1 MKQTA
6 ISIQDLNGA
15 WSQIGAASMRGITPS
30 NIELTSD
37 AWGPKTATF
46 DLTRETF
53 TPWPDIGA
61 YAPVEIAVGG
71 VVVWSGRVTDAPT
84 NSGSRSISVHCE
96 GWQAHLDDDQ
106 YENVYVVTDLT
117 QFKDIRQYV
126 DCPLTAFPVDGQVE
140 VGGMVKLG
148 WTQNG
153 PGTSSG
159 SGAWYG
165 GTAVGVYLE
174 VPRDQ
179 AIKKVVVQ
187 LRNSGGTPTGPTVY
201 VRTADSPNNIWNGP
215 YDNGSGDF
223 NKNVNVI
230 SPSYSSFYSQTFSAA
245 PHCGLSLFVYNAGA
259 TYWPAPSDGQGDCV
273 FFDSVQI
280 FTDTAYESSNGSV
293 LRGDTVVN
301 DALDKT
307 TVKLSS
313 DRSLIYST
321 GTSFYVPEFAPSGPR
336 TARQAIEAINAFY
349 NFRTK
354 VDEQRRFVYADPSA
368 APLGTFAQC
377 AFPFA
382 TMGRWGSSS
391 FDDASSS
398 SGEDLYNKVIVTGT
412 GPDGLPVRVTRLAGQ
427 QAGVTQINEDT
438 ITLANPSAETDASYW
453 VTSGVTSA
461 VARTTTAGQFES
473 GSGGL
478 IWDNGSGG
486 AVPLGAYLN
495 SNPLATAGV
504 FEAGVTYTLTCRLKT
519 TAAGSTTFHK
529 ILLYL
534 GNTSTGDVGA
544 GGHGSYLSNSAFKT
558 GTVSWTPK
566 TDTDAADVTFY
577 ATTYAYSTTGKV
589 YLDSIA
595 LSRAYPTLVDKR
607 SFVRTHTLD
616 CNFMLTEASAQ
627 RLGDIFLAA
636 HQVTPFKGSGQV
648 TGHNG
653 LRDWLSGLPVGP
665 ERLLLHT
672 GELIGFD
679 DRINPDYGTVGRSG
693 RMISATYRPAED
705 AATFEVDNSRKDF
718 DALLERIGVTVG
730 QIR

>member
-15 WSQIGAASMRGITPS
+15 WSQIGAGSMRGITPS
-30 NIELTSD
+30 NVELTSD

-61 YAPVEIAVGG
+61 YAPVEITVGG

-148 WTQNG
+148 WTQNAA
-153 PGTSSG
+153 GTSSG
-159 SGAWYG
+159 SGAWFN

-174 VPRDQ
+174 IPRDQ

-201 VRTADSPNNIWNGP
+201 VRTADSPNGVWNGP
-215 YDNGSGDF
+215 YDNGTGDF

-230 SPSYSSFYSQTFSAA
+230 SPTYSSFYSQTFTGD
-245 PHCGLSLFVYNAGA
+245 HCALALFVYNAGA

-354 VDEQRRFVYADPSA
+354 VDEQRRFIYTDPDYEIPVSYAA
-368 APLGTFAQC
+368 H
-377 AFPFA
+377 PFA
-382 TMGRWGSSS
+382 TIGRWGSST
-391 FDDASSS
+391 FEDASSS

-412 GPDGLPVRVTRLAGQ
+412 GPDGLPVRAIRLAGQ
-427 QAGVTQINEDT
+427 QAGVTQIPVDD
-438 ITLANPSAETDASYW
+438 ITLSNPTFDSN
-453 VTSGVTSA
+453 VTNWAVSGVSSA
-461 VARTTTAGQFES
+461 IVRTTTSGEYES
-473 GSGGL
+473 GGAGL
-478 IWDNGSGG
+478 KWDNGAGG
-486 AVPLGAYLN
+486 DVPMGAFLN
-495 SNPLATAGV
+495 ANPLASAGV
-504 FEAGVTYTLTCRLKT
+504 FEAGVTYTLSMRLKSSFAT
-519 TAAGSTTFHK
+519 SPTFHRMA
-529 ILLYL
+529 LTF
-534 GNTSTGDVGA
+534 GNGSSGDYTSTYT
-544 GGHGSYLSNSAFKT
+544 SYLSRTAFKT
-558 GTVSWTPK
+558 HSVSWCPKVDTPV
-566 TDTDAADVTFY
+566 ASVGFSM
-577 ATTYAYSTTGKV
+577 TTYQYSTTAKV
-589 YLDSIA
+589 YVDSIS
-595 LSRAYPTLVDKR
+595 LTRAYPTLVDKR
-607 SFVRTHTLD
+607 DFTRAHTLD
-616 CNFMLTEASAQ
+616 CNFMLTDASAE

-636 HQVTPFKGSGQV
+636 HQITPFKGSGQV
-648 TGHNG
+648 VGHNG
-653 LRDWLSGLPVGP
+653 LREYLSGMPMAP
-665 ERLLLHT
+665 ERLLMHT
-672 GELIGFD
+672 GEYLGFD
-679 DRINPDYGTVGRSG
+679 DRIHPDYGTVGRSG
-693 RMISATYRPAED
+693 RLINVTYRPSED
-705 AATFEVDNSRKDF
+705 TASFEIDNSRKDF